1 MDHNLYDEIY
11 GLIQLGAEGEYWDF
25 KKEWHTNKA
34 DLLHDIICMANNL
47 ANRDG
52 YIIIGVSDSQSQSG
66 IQITDVSSD
75 ANRKNQQQLIT
86 FLRDKKFVGG
96 VRPTVYL
103 EIIDFENG
111 KVDVVIVKS
120 TNKTPYY
127 LSEDFKEDGYLR
139 SHHIYTRIGDTNTPK
154 DKTADLDKIEYLW
167 RKRFGID
174 LTVSQRLLIL
184 LDHPKEWVG
193 DFKNDDMVVYHSIYP
208 EFQIRISDKDE
219 NDNNFGDNNSI
230 IQNLVAHNPNES
242 HSVSKIDITNHS
254 TVLFSE
260 YVVFLDGYRYVIPVP
275 SSDTVYISGHHELE
289 KSLTYLYFDTSTVRG
304 KLYQCLL
311 TNWYLSDS
319 YEYSKDSYIVFKDEL
334 ERNNFNVFVY
344 KELPELLP
352 EYLNLLNRK
361 GYDENSQKDLEYFYF
376 GWSKSNEIK
385 AKYLAD
391 KFFGENKNLCDYIS
405 EK

>member
-1 MDHNLYDEIY
+1 MDYKLYDEIY
-11 GLIQLGAEGEYWDF
+11 GLIQLGTEGEYWDF

-34 DLLHDIICMANNL
+34 DLLHDIICMTNNL

-66 IQITDVSSD
+66 IQITDVSVD
-75 ANRKNQQQLIT
+75 ANRKSQQQLIT
-86 FLRDKKFVGG
+86 FLRDKK
-96 VRPTVYL
+96 Y
-103 EIIDFENG
+103 
-111 KVDVVIVKS
+111 
-120 TNKTPYY
+120 
-127 LSEDFKEDGYLR
+127 
-139 SHHIYTRIGDTNTPK
+139 
-154 DKTADLDKIEYLW
+154 
-167 RKRFGID
+167 
-174 LTVSQRLLIL
+174 
-184 LDHPKEWVG
+184 PKEWVG

-275 SSDTVYISGHHELE
+275 SSDTVYITGHRELE

-311 TNWYLSDS
+311 SNWYLSDS
-319 YEYSKDSYIVFKDEL
+319 YEYSKESYIVFKDEF

-344 KELPELLP
+344 NELPEVLLKYP
-352 EYLNLLNRK
+352 NLLKGK
-361 GYDENSQKDLEYFYF
+361 GYHENSQNDLEYFHY
-376 GWSKSNEIK
+376 GWSKGNEIK